1 MKNLKMFLILILLTA
16 FIPGCSLFSKRYEK
30 VVTDNATVSS
40 VNKEALILEN
50 RSGDIR
56 IHKSNDS
63 LINIK
68 IEKTVFLKKTELDD
82 NTDWV
87 DINIDSSGKIVKIK
101 IDILRE
107 MKFFNFKAGGS
118 TDIDLYVPENLFLTV
133 ECTNSDV
140 EIDKINNDIK
150 LDVTNGKVKEENA
163 TGNMEIV
170 LTNGKIYAAPDS
182 GKDCSLNVKNGSVY
196 LDISPETTGNFD
208 LTVTNGKVDAGSIK
222 FDSTEVKERRYL
234 KAKIGNTTNR
244 ITVKVT
250 NGKIKLSK
258 EDYKDNED

>member
-1 MKNLKMFLILILLTA
+1 MKNLKMFVILILLTA
-16 FIPGCSLFSKRYEK
+16 LIPGCSLFSKRYEK

-50 RSGDIR
+50 TSGDIR

-118 TDIDLYVPENLFLTV
+118 TDIDLYVPENLFLTI

-163 TGNMEIV
+163 NGNMEIV

-208 LTVTNGKVDAGSIK
+208 LTVTNGKVDAGSVK
-222 FDSTEVKERRYL
+222 FDSIEEKQKKYL
-234 KAKIGNTTNR
+234 KAKIGETTNR

-258 EDYKDNED
+258 EDYRDNED